1 MANTCLSL
9 LFRIFQEA
17 LTNSL
22 KHARARSI
30 KVMLNFDDSQVTL
43 TVADDGVGF
52 DLERVEAGA
61 TRAGMGL
68 LNMREMAEFAGGTL
82 FIESHP
88 GQGTRIE
95 VRLQS

>member
-1 MANTCLSL
+1 L

-17 LTNSL
+17 LTNIL

-30 KVMLNFDDSQVTL
+30 KIMLNLDDSKVAL

-52 DLERVEAGA
+52 DLERLGAGA
-61 TRAGMGL
+61 PRVGLGL

-88 GQGTRIE
+88 GRGTRID
-95 VRLQS
+95 VRIQP